1 MNNYPLFFKSKLFS
15 AIEASKPMPPQPP
28 KQPQSPKLVKKNWFE
43 KIFLFVDEQD
53 DKIIN
58 ANRMKKYSEQL
69 AKYDLD
75 LIEYK
80 KQVNI
85 LLAETNIKIFRNEQK
100 KDILSKTIY
109 ADLST
114 RETLKGRYESF
125 FLNHLSS
132 KFSSKIFNNLEFQ
145 LPNSYAFVPDF
156 SYVDK
161 SIGLCIDIEIDEPY
175 TSDNKTPIH
184 CIGDDDYRNNYF
196 LSKGWFVVRFA
207 EVQIAKYPKQCCDFI
222 ASIIEHITTGK
233 DIDNFIL
240 PIKTWNSYE
249 ASEMAKNNFRNTY

>member
-1 MNNYPLFFKSKLFS
+1 MVGEHNIIN
-15 AIEASKPMPPQPP
+15 
-28 KQPQSPKLVKKNWFE
+28 
-43 KIFLFVDEQD
+43 DEYE

-75 LIEYK
+75 LNEYK
-80 KQVNI
+80 KQVN
-85 LLAETNIKIFRNEQK
+85 LFLSETNVKIFRDDRKRNV
-100 KDILSKTIY
+100 LSKTTY

-114 RETLKGRYESF
+114 RETLKGRYEPF
-125 FLNHLSS
+125 FLNYLSL
-132 KFSSKIFNNLEFQ
+132 KFTNKIFDNLEFQ
-145 LPNSYAFVPDF
+145 LPNSNAFVPDF

-161 SIGLCIDIEIDEPY
+161 LTGLCIDIEIDEPY
-175 TSDNKTPIH
+175 TSDNKISIH

-207 EVQIAKYPKQCCDFI
+207 EVQIAKYPTQCCDFI
-222 ASIIEHITTGK
+222 HSIIQHITNGK
-233 DIDNFIL
+233 EIEKFIF
-240 PIKTWNSYE
+240 PIKCWNNYE